1 MEVVAAMAFLRFT
14 LVAKAVSATFT
25 LHARALIADL
35 ELDPA
40 GGHHNPV
47 RRGFQWPESAVVAA
61 GEGCPSAF
69 AVDPHLRAL
78 QRM

>member
-35 ELDPA
+35 ELDLA
-40 GGHHNPV
+40 GGHHDPV
-47 RRGFQWPESAVVAA
+47 RMGFQWLKSAVVAA
-61 GEGCPSAF
+61 GKGCPSAL